1 MYKNI
6 TLKLIIF
13 YFKSEVYNIGNLDY
27 LKENCKNLLNFPANA
42 VLKNFILNSFLKDV
56 NLKFRNHIFLD

>member
-27 LKENCKNLLNFPANA
+27 LKELQE
-42 VLKNFILNSFLKDV
+42 SF
-56 NLKFRNHIFLD
+56 KFSSQCCPKELHFK